1 MIQVPNNNTK
11 LFIHASI
18 VDMGSLLKIATRNT
32 KTARSLGLVN
42 ILVVSK
48 MIVWTAGCCNYKVKK
63 GRNRYGLK
71 PYKHA
76 DILYSLF

>member
-1 MIQVPNNNTK
+1 MSIFCIFKIIQFIIVLELYFFYKSIMIQVPSNYTK
-11 LFIHASI
+11 LSLHASI

-48 MIVWTAGCCNYKVKK
+48 MIVWTAANV
-63 GRNRYGLK
+63 
-71 PYKHA
+71 
-76 DILYSLF
+76 I

>member
-1 MIQVPNNNTK
+1 MIQVPSNNTK
-11 LFIHASI
+11 LFLHASI
-18 VDMGSLLKIATRNT
+18 VDMGSLLKIATRNS

-48 MIVWTAGCCNYKVKK
+48 MILWTAATINSKN

-71 PYKHA
+71 PYKHVN
-76 DILYSLF
+76 ILYSLF